1 MPALGCVRCAHGGS
15 SGVSFPPSISPDLGA
30 VELCEPST
38 EQLCSSSCAPPA
50 VPPGVGGRSP
60 FQLVMGLRTKSSR
73 CTPPQPS
80 HPPSSSCVAQFGMR
94 DTGCGSGP
102 KRGLRGAV
110 RGGGGGSKGVW
121 GGGGGGGGGGH
132 RCGVQRFPFVL
143 ESCVCSATPP
153 APSAAP
159 RGKPFGGG
167 ELRIRSGEFGTQNRS
182 GSVNT

>member
-73 CTPPQPS
+73 CKPPPTL
-80 HPPSSSCVAQFGMR
+80 PPPFI
-94 DTGCGSGP
+94 
-102 KRGLRGAV
+102 LV
-110 RGGGGGSKGVW
+110 RGTVRDAGHGVRVGTQTGVAGGGA
-121 GGGGGGGGGGH
+121 GGGWGH
-132 RCGVQRFPFVL
+132 RCGVQHFPFVL